1 MNIDIKKMFENFQ
14 KWNLE
19 RMRQQS
25 GYYEI
30 AAKLSTLQQND
41 EILRSELSNKNKSI
55 EILQNNERSLSDE
68 LFRMRKSFG
77 WNKEYDLMERSEL
90 NLNHTISSITYNGR
104 KGVIGS
110 ANIPVSV
117 INFIQPDDMEVRKLV
132 QGFTDEYSDVEER
145 SVAVYKMI
153 GKSFDYMFD
162 SQIANSAEFWMFPYE
177 LIDLI
182 KKKKG
187 GDCDDWANLI
197 ASCIIAAGMPEYRV
211 RVAVGFCQFGY
222 HSTVYVY
229 SRSDKKWHHLNSTY
243 GNDENMIK
251 LTEYPTTDDGKNGTD
266 PMGLYQTDLS
276 FNNKYSWTELSSQSR
291 AMRSRGIKV
300 EENGFTQALTRGK

>member
-1 MNIDIKKMFENFQ
+1 VNIDIKKMIENFQ

-30 AAKLSTLQQND
+30 AAKLSTLQQDYNHLVTLNND
-41 EILRSELSNKNKSI
+41 RIIEVTQLESRLKDHANEIFRLRE
-55 EILQNNERSLSDE
+55 
-68 LFRMRKSFG
+68 SFG

-132 QGFTDEYSDVEER
+132 QGFSDQYSDVEER

-251 LTEYPTTDDGKNGTD
+251 LTEYPTTDGGKNGTD

-300 EENGFTQALTRGK
+300 EETGFTQALTRGK